1 MCCLS
6 WLALQTRWG
15 GELRA
20 CDEEAGWGAEL
31 SPCSPLCSP
40 SSFLG
45 PAPTN
50 RPLAVAMQQ
59 AALPGSV
66 QQTAEQQAAA
76 TKPIG
81 GAAWGCPLLFSLLSS
96 LSHPS
101 PSLHPLLDRS
111 LFVVPQRVLFR
122 LHFLW
127 GGTILSQN
135 VWKREKQVEVG
146 FSWNNMNFDFIIYW
160 GPGEVFDWNRKKG
173 SRTK

>member
-111 LFVVPQRVLFR
+111 SVNRCGELELQEQTPGLLR
-122 LHFLW
+122 
-127 GGTILSQN
+127 GGPLGRPTHCLPISGPPHGCRRGPSSTEATGINLLS
-135 VWKREKQVEVG
+135 
-146 FSWNNMNFDFIIYW
+146 
-160 GPGEVFDWNRKKG
+160 
-173 SRTK
+173 